1 MKFSDVLQQAAD
13 SSFVHPEGKK
23 VPATVHAAVYKQ
35 SKAGNPM
42 LEVQFKVTGGPN
54 AGKGRPIRTWL
65 VLDNDTTIQQIT
77 NMGVRKGELDQLG
90 AYEME
95 QAGERLAAMLV
106 GKKAAVNIV
115 QETFNDRLQNKITW
129 VNPAQGAAGPQQPQP
144 RKAEP
149 VADATPDSYTE
160 EVAVEP
166 DENPEDELARLERQL
181 AEAKKANGGSRRS
194 PAPDGL
200 PF

>member
-23 VPATVHAAVYKQ
+23 VPVTVHAAVYKQ

-77 NMGVRKGELDQLG
+77 NMGVRKSELDQLG
-90 AYEME
+90 GYDIE
-95 QAGERLAAMLV
+95 QAGERLAALLV
-106 GKKAAVNIV
+106 GKKAAADIKK
-115 QETFNDRLQNKITW
+115 ETFNDRLQNRITW
-129 VNPAQGAAGPQQPQP
+129 INPAQGTTGPAPRPAAP
-144 RKAEP
+144 
-149 VADATPDSYTE
+149 
-160 EVAVEP
+160 VEP
-166 DENPEDELARLERQL
+166 EVTDNASANVEAAQNEESELERL
-181 AEAKKANGGSRRS
+181 KRELEAAKASESKRT
-194 PAPDGL
+194 PAPDDL